1 MQDESFSSDLLLFDI
16 TIRALAIVATV
27 LFSLLFFSGAEA
39 SKKTD
44 AMASTWHQEKTEIVA
59 YKR

>member
-1 MQDESFSSDLLLFDI
+1 MQEETFNSDLLLYDI

-39 SKKTD
+39 SEKADAKTS
-44 AMASTWHQEKTEIVA
+44 AWSHQRTEIVA
-59 YKR
+59 YKK